1 MSCKVSVEKD
11 AEKLKRS
18 TYEPTWSFVEWNLP
32 RIEEDGSIASCID
45 GQKIRID
52 GTTAVQ
58 SIQVESLI
66 CLDRLRN
73 SESHHLH
80 TMLKYRIYQ

>member
-1 MSCKVSVEKD
+1 MEFRGFD
-11 AEKLKRS
+11 
-18 TYEPTWSFVEWNLP
+18 LP
-32 RIEEDGSIASCID
+32 RVEEDEGIASSID

-58 SIQVESLI
+58 SIQVQSLI

-80 TMLKYRIYQ
+80 TMLKYLR